1 MLPGVEKPSLDE
13 ALRTAFGQF
22 DAAYNKEDS
31 KEMCNALLVII
42 PNRDYISRKVK
53 DGTTSLTLRQW
64 NFMQDV
70 ETGCHQARKSEFK
83 KAGGGI
89 WDFMVRD
96 PICDIGIAGK
106 LGLLKQQHGRKCDVV
121 SAYGL
126 LSGGARLAFTWQVGK
141 KIHQELRHE
150 KTYPAQQS
158 SGGGGGNTAMCPN
171 GQGGMKPCDP
181 NNGTV
186 SGTTGAVDPMTP
198 NNQIPGVSSDIPTSG
213 AGSTYTGAFV
223 WNDNA
228 PAVSPGGNPTTS
240 GVKDTPNDGVKL
252 PDENQTF
259 SFEDNSDGTVKMP
272 AEPTFSF

>member
-1 MLPGVEKPSLDE
+1 
-13 ALRTAFGQF
+13 
-22 DAAYNKEDS
+22 
-31 KEMCNALLVII
+31 
-42 PNRDYISRKVK
+42 
-53 DGTTSLTLRQW
+53 
-64 NFMQDV
+64 
-70 ETGCHQARKSEFK
+70 
-83 KAGGGI
+83 
-89 WDFMVRD
+89 
-96 PICDIGIAGK
+96 
-106 LGLLKQQHGRKCDVV
+106 
-121 SAYGL
+121 
-126 LSGGARLAFTWQVGK
+126 
-141 KIHQELRHE
+141 
-150 KTYPAQQS
+150 
-158 SGGGGGNTAMCPN
+158 
-171 GQGGMKPCDP
+171 MKPCDP